1 MHSCNGSQ
9 SASVPR
15 HVVTGRAHLSLLSG
29 VSHRLAFLMMASRHI
44 LTAITAWRLQYSTVS
59 LTRYRARRTGSGY
72 IGNELLEQYPAANDD
87 LP

>member
-1 MHSCNGSQ
+1 
-9 SASVPR
+9 
-15 HVVTGRAHLSLLSG
+15 
-29 VSHRLAFLMMASRHI
+29 MMASRHI